1 MNFWVNFKS
10 ISSAWRCYTSQ
21 KVSMQNVSRMT
32 NQRECADLSLA
43 NVLFVTYYSFFTN
56 KLLGKVRGVRRK
68 RVGLCLVD
76 LQIIFLGTFPLFD
89 LNINV
94 TQTLLYSQTEV
105 GTLDGI
111 SAEARLRGWLIVRVH
126 SWRTAHSTL
135 GQSQLVPGFPQPH
148 WFAESQA
155 KSFLDIFEI

>member
-1 MNFWVNFKS
+1 
-10 ISSAWRCYTSQ
+10 
-21 KVSMQNVSRMT
+21 MT

-105 GTLDGI
+105 GTLD
-111 SAEARLRGWLIVRVH
+111 
-126 SWRTAHSTL
+126 
-135 GQSQLVPGFPQPH
+135 
-148 WFAESQA
+148 
-155 KSFLDIFEI
+155 

>member
-1 MNFWVNFKS
+1 MNFGVNFKS
-10 ISSAWRCYTSQ
+10 ITSTWRCYTSQ

-56 KLLGKVRGVRRK
+56 KLLGKVRGVRRN

-94 TQTLLYSQTEV
+94 TQTLLYSRTEV
-105 GTLDGI
+105 GTLD
-111 SAEARLRGWLIVRVH
+111 W
-126 SWRTAHSTL
+126 TAL
-135 GQSQLVPGFPQPH
+135 PPH
-148 WFAESQA
+148 Y
-155 KSFLDIFEI
+155 LY